1 MKILA
6 IDPGLMTGVSVIDW
20 SNRDK
25 PSKVETCELDIKGF
39 YDKIEDLV
47 KSSDVVVMENFIVTV
62 ASAKKDFQ
70 PFSLHL
76 IGLVGY
82 LCYHNQ
88 KKLVMQD
95 PLDREFTPNQVLK
108 DLDLWHKGGAGHANQ
123 ASRHAFY
130 YMAMSYRPLAKMVL
144 DTI

>member
-95 PLDREFTPNQVLK
+95 PLDREFTPNQVVK

>member
-1 MKILA
+1 MKIIA

-25 PSKVETCELDIKGF
+25 PTKVETCELDIKGF

-95 PLDREFTPNQVLK
+95 PLDREFTPNQVVK

>member
-1 MKILA
+1 MNILS

-39 YDKIEDLV
+39 YDRIEDLV

-95 PLDREFTPNQVLK
+95 PLDREFTPNQVVK

>member
-1 MKILA
+1 MKIIA

-95 PLDREFTPNQVLK
+95 PLDREFTPNQVIK

>member
-95 PLDREFTPNQVLK
+95 PLDREFTPNQVIK